1 MKKFQQFFTLALTLC
16 LAALTLII
24 PAMAAD
30 GNDSPQVIKFDDG
43 SYVVITIEYDQ
54 PQGGAALFSSKFSK
68 EGSKNYSYYDS
79 SDELAWT
86 FRVHG
91 TFTYDGSSSEAT
103 DADYSYS
110 IYDSDWSFVK
120 GSASYSDATAT
131 ATGSFKR
138 LLIPNSVTLTLTCSP
153 SGKLS

>member
-1 MKKFQQFFTLALTLC
+1 MKNLQRLFALTML
-16 LAALTLII
+16 LYLSAVALMI
-24 PAMAAD
+24 PAAAAD
-30 GNDSPQVIKFDDG
+30 RNDETQIVKFEDG
-43 SYVVITIEYDQ
+43 SYVVIAIEYDQ
-54 PQGGAALFSSKFSK
+54 PQVGVSFFAAQSVKS
-68 EGSKNYSYYDS
+68 GSKNYSYYNN
-79 SDELAWT
+79 SDELAWV

-91 TFTYDGSSSEAT
+91 AFTYDGSSAEAT